1 MNEATLQRKVDEL
14 NDWRIELQHER
25 SDILLALRCKDD
37 PAWIAKYGRL
47 LRPAAQRILGQG
59 ALNGSP

>member
-1 MNEATLQRKVDEL
+1 
-14 NDWRIELQHER
+14 
-25 SDILLALRCKDD
+25 LRCKDD